1 MVVSAEKCETLTG
14 EGNTVIFTGR
24 SNEGGG
30 SEILKK
36 LGADKSV
43 FYQLDQSIP
52 GDVLK
57 FSDWI

>member
-24 SNEGGG
+24 SNEKG
-30 SEILKK
+30 SEILKESVS
-36 LGADKSV
+36 DRSV
-43 FYQLDQSIP
+43 FYRLDQSIP
-52 GDVLK
+52 SDVLK